1 LEPIHTGFGG
11 GGGYSGV
18 ATTSVAPSAPKPH
31 VTGSKGRRPFA
42 GPGQRPGLPIRLTF
56 RRSDAIRLLNSSLE
70 LDVNDALPLW
80 ESPLRSI
87 DVVELG
93 LSGAGYIANR
103 QISTA
108 IFMAQHLQK
117 PILVEGPAGVGKTEL
132 AKSVASWL
140 KLPLIRMQCYEGLD
154 ESKAL
159 YEWKYGKQLL
169 YTQIL
174 KDKINSVI
182 GDADDLA
189 TALDKLHAFGDVFF
203 SKQFLEPRPLLRSLQ
218 EPRGSVLLIDEIDKS
233 DQEFEAFLLE
243 ILSDYQVTI
252 PEIGTVEALVPPIV
266 LLTSNSTRDLGDAL
280 KRRCLHLHIGF
291 PDARLEAKI
300 IASRVPGIDAR
311 LLKQLVSFVQQLRA
325 LDLKKA
331 PSVSETIDWAK
342 IMLLLHT
349 SVLDVDLVRDTLNV
363 LLKFEAD
370 IEAAGK
376 QLAGM
381 THKARQDAGVG

>member
-1 LEPIHTGFGG
+1 
-11 GGGYSGV
+11 
-18 ATTSVAPSAPKPH
+18 
-31 VTGSKGRRPFA
+31 
-42 GPGQRPGLPIRLTF
+42 
-56 RRSDAIRLLNSSLE
+56 
-70 LDVNDALPLW
+70 LDVNDAPPQGAPALRLP
-80 ESPLRSI
+80 PGRSI
-87 DVVELG
+87 DAVEQG
-93 LSGAGYIANR
+93 LSEAGYIANR

-108 IFMAQHLQK
+108 IYLAQHLQK
-117 PILVEGPAGVGKTEL
+117 PILVEGPAGAGKTEL

-174 KDKINSVI
+174 KDKISSVI
-182 GDADDLA
+182 GDADGL
-189 TALDKLHAFGDVFF
+189 TEALNKLHNFGDIFY
-203 SKQFLEPRPLLRSLQ
+203 SHQFLEPRPLLRALQ
-218 EPRGSVLLIDEIDKS
+218 QPEGAVLLIDEVDKS

-252 PEIGTVEALVPPIV
+252 PEIGTVEAVVAPIV

-291 PDARLEAKI
+291 PDDKLEARI
-300 IASRVPGIDAR
+300 IASRVPGIDAN
-311 LLKQLVSFVQQLRA
+311 LLRQLVSFAQQLRA
-325 LDLKKA
+325 MDLKKV

-342 IMLLLHT
+342 VMLLLHAT
-349 SVLDVDLVRDTLNV
+349 VLEVDMVRETLNV

-370 IEAAGK
+370 IEAASK
-376 QLAGM
+376 QLAGL
-381 THKARQDAGVG
+381 THKARQAAGIMA